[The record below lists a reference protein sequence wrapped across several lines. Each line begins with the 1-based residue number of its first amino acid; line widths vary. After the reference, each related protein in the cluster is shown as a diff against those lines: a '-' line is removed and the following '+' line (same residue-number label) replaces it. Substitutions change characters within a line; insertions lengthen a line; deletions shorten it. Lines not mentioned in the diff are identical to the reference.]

1 MTYKKSI
8 IQKNKKMQKR
18 LSYFWVIWF
27 TFSVGFLACQPNPRN
42 NENYRRVSAQEFAE
56 KLKNTANAQI
66 LDVRTEGEFADRHLA
81 KALNINY
88 NSGEFAQKIASLD
101 KSKPTFVYC
110 LSGGRS
116 RGASAILLEAGFKQ
130 IYDLEGGVLA
140 WQKGG
145 FEFEAAQNQA
155 LSKGMSIED
164 YEQKL
169 KSDKFVLVDF
179 QAVWCA
185 PCKKIKPVLHELAQE
200 QSNKLEILEIDV
212 DQNPQIAQALKVDAI
227 PQLYLYK
234 NGKIVWE
241 HKGIIAKDD
250 ILKLIN

>member
-1 MTYKKSI
+1 
-8 IQKNKKMQKR
+8 MQKR
-18 LSYFWVIWF
+18 LSYLGVILLL
-27 TFSVGFLACQPNPRN
+27 TFSVGFLACQPNPRK
-42 NENYRRVSAQEFAE
+42 NENYQRVSAQEFAQ
-56 KLKNTANAQI
+56 KLQANTNAQI

-81 KALNINY
+81 KSLNINY
-88 NSGEFAQKIASLD
+88 NSGDFAQKIAQLD
-101 KSKPTFVYC
+101 KTKPTFVYC

-116 RGASAILLEAGFKQ
+116 RGAAAILLEAGFKQ

-140 WQKGG
+140 WQKAG
-145 FEFEAAQNQA
+145 FDFETAQNQA
-155 LSKGMSIED
+155 LSKGMSLND

-169 KSDKFVLVDF
+169 KTDKFVLVDF
-179 QAVWCA
+179 QAVWCG
-185 PCKKIKPVLHELAQE
+185 PCQKIKPILHELAQE
-200 QSNKLEILEIDV
+200 QNDKLAILEIDV
-212 DQNPQIAQALKVDAI
+212 DQNPQVVQALKVDAI